1 MTTGDK
7 IKQLRLERGLS
18 QQELAA
24 ELGYTD
30 RSSIAKIEAGKLVL
44 GENKLKRLFKVF
56 RITPAEYFGVDSG
69 VISDMPSMHTIPL
82 IGSIACGD
90 PITAVENHEGE
101 VNIPDNIHAD
111 FALRCKGDSMI
122 NARLFDGD
130 IVYIRA
136 QNTVDNGQI
145 AAVIVDGEATLK
157 RVHLFQDHIVLEAAN
172 PLFQPLVYWKEDQK
186 DIHII
191 GKAVGF
197 TSTHI

>member
-1 MTTGDK
+1 MVLFTKGGDFVTTGDK
-7 IKQLRLERGLS
+7 IKQLRIEKGLT
-18 QQELAA
+18 QQELA
-24 ELGYTD
+24 EKVGYTD
-30 RSSIAKIEAGKLVL
+30 RSSIAKIEAGKVDLSESKIKAFFKAL
-44 GENKLKRLFKVF
+44 GV
-56 RITPAEYFGVDSG
+56 TPAAYFDLQPDELVP
-69 VISDMPSMHTIPL
+69 MPTMHTIPL

-136 QNTVDNGQI
+136 QTTVDNGQI

-157 RVHLFQDHIVLEAAN
+157 RVGYFFA
-172 PLFQPLVYWKEDQK
+172 
-186 DIHII
+186 
-191 GKAVGF
+191 
-197 TSTHI
+197 